1 VGEPLPS
8 VAGAV
13 RHLVAVQSQDYAG
26 AKWALAQRTA
36 GVDDADIDRA
46 FDAGEVIR
54 THVLRPTWHFV
65 APEDLRWLMALTGAR
80 IRRGVATRH
89 RFLEIDD
96 DVTARALGA
105 FERAIARDGPRTRNE
120 LATELAG
127 VGIEGVVA
135 RLVHLLMLGE
145 IEGVLCSGPR
155 RGKAQTYA
163 LLEQRVPPGR
173 PRPRDEAVA
182 ELAGR
187 YVAGHGPA
195 QAVDLAWWAGL
206 GVGEARRGLE
216 AAEPA
221 LEREV
226 IDGRTFWFAP
236 APTPASAPSIHLL
249 PNYDE
254 LYVAFRDR
262 RDALDPAMPAPGRIA
277 DAIFDHVIV
286 RDGLVIGR
294 WRRVLGTRAVSVHL
308 EPLVPLDSPDRDR
321 LQQAVERYGI
331 FLGRPTRV
339 VGLD

>member
-1 VGEPLPS
+1 LPS
-8 VAGAV
+8 AADAV
-13 RHLVAVQSQDYAG
+13 RHLVAVQSQDYPG
-26 AKWALAQRTA
+26 AKWALAQRAA
-36 GVDDADIDRA
+36 GLGEKDIDRV
-46 FDAGEVIR
+46 FDAGEMIR

-65 APEDLRWLMALTGAR
+65 APEDVRWLLALTGPR
-80 IRRGVATRH
+80 IRRGVAARH

-96 DVTARALGA
+96 DIATRALA
-105 FERAIARDGPRTRNE
+105 TFERTIAREGPRTRDE
-120 LATELAG
+120 LAAALAQ
-127 VGIEGVVA
+127 VGIEAVVA

-145 IEGVLCSGPR
+145 IEGLLCSGPR

-163 LLEQRVPPGR
+163 LLEQRVPPSR
-173 PRPRDEAVA
+173 TRSRDEAVA

-195 QAVDLAWWAGL
+195 QAGDLAWWAGL

-216 AAEPA
+216 AALPA

-226 IDGRTFWFAP
+226 IDGRTFWFASG
-236 APTPASAPSIHLL
+236 PTPASAPSIHLL

-262 RDALDPAMPAPGRIA
+262 REALDPAMPAPGRIA
-277 DAIFDHVIV
+277 EAIFDHVIV

-294 WRRVLGTRAVSVHL
+294 WRRVVGRRSLALRL
-308 EPLVPLDSPDRDR
+308 EPLVDLDSADRNR
-321 LQQAVERYGI
+321 LSAAVERYGA
-331 FLGRPTRV
+331 FLGQPIEV